1 MRFYYFL
8 LFFLLTN
15 AIVIAQSDKNTDHQS
30 ILWTRYYNQ
39 LLLNEKWS
47 LHSEFDNRLFTK
59 PVQENL
65 YAVRIQGRYKINDHL
80 ETGVGFTY
88 FSVDTQVPEN
98 NLDFN
103 IPEYRGQQD
112 ITWKQKTG
120 KITINQRFQLEER
133 FIHNANKESLLPGS
147 TFSWR
152 FRYRL
157 QGDYTVWKKE
167 KQVLKAVVSDE
178 IMFNFGK
185 KIIKNTF
192 DQNRIYAA
200 IHYGLNNNLAF
211 EFGYLNSFQ
220 RRASGIDYFNRDIIR
235 FSIFHKIK
243 IYKKGLNYIFIL
255 KRLKIIKNYF
265 YFKY

>member
-1 MRFYYFL
+1 MKFYYFF
-8 LFFLLTN
+8 LFFLLTT
-15 AIVIAQSDKNTDHQS
+15 AAVIAQSERNIDHQS

-47 LHSEFDNRLFTK
+47 LHSEFDNRLFIK

-65 YAVRIQGRYKINDHL
+65 YVIRIQGRYKINDQL
-80 ETGVGFTY
+80 EAGVGFAY
-88 FSVDTQVPEN
+88 FSVDTQIPEVN
-98 NLDFN
+98 NDFN

-112 ITWKQKTG
+112 MTWKLNVEQVTLM
-120 KITINQRFQLEER
+120 QRFQLEER
-133 FIHNANKESLLPGS
+133 FIHNANKEELVPGS

-157 QGDYTVWKKE
+157 QGDYTFWKKE
-167 KQVLKAVVSDE
+167 KQYLKAVASDE

-200 IHYGLNNNLAF
+200 IHYGLNSNLAF
-211 EFGYLNSFQ
+211 ELGYLNNFQ

-243 IYKKGLNYIFIL
+243 ISKKV
-255 KRLKIIKNYF
+255 
-265 YFKY
+265 